1 MLEREEKERRI
12 QMGKLEENKKVRVV
26 KSADSLQTVEQDVTR
41 GQNLGDILVSG
52 SLKEVNQRRKSSKD
66 EQRKLGARKKID
78 EQAEFE
84 GERRKAAEELKQR
97 IAAQVRNFFL
107 KNLFNPQ
114 ILCRRENGAPKLGE
128 RP

>member
-1 MLEREEKERRI
+1 M
-12 QMGKLEENKKVRVV
+12 
-26 KSADSLQTVEQDVTR
+26 
-41 GQNLGDILVSG
+41 
-52 SLKEVNQRRKSSKD
+52 NQRRKSSKD

-84 GERRKAAEELKQR
+84 GKRRKAAEELKQR

-114 ILCRRENGAPKLGE
+114 ILCRRENGALKLEE
-128 RP
+128 RLLTENGNWQVGGRRSQTGWWPSRTG

>member
-1 MLEREEKERRI
+1 ML
-12 QMGKLEENKKVRVV
+12 
-26 KSADSLQTVEQDVTR
+26 SADILQTVEQDVTR

-97 IAAQVRNFFL
+97 IAAQVRSFFF
-107 KNLFNPQ
+107 KTLFN
-114 ILCRRENGAPKLGE
+114 ILKIFVGE
-128 RP
+128 RMER